1 MLIEGGFALI
11 GRAAFIDL
19 NAQIS
24 AKNISIKKARAI
36 FAFIEM
42 QSIRKAAEASKPEFK
57 KGKIVPLF
65 SAIELSKISKLSVLE
80 SKRFLKEKLSLEQII
95 YSKGKLIPIPRR
107 ILRFLASCEKR
118 STFLTLLS
126 YLERSMAFDRGLI
139 KNAGT
144 CKASL
149 IAEKTGL
156 TIRSVRAARKD
167 LLTLGIITPD
177 TTRYQKKL
185 NRDGAYFTI
194 NLSWFE
200 TKPEVINR
208 KGSEGIIKNPVAE
221 KPVLSACS
229 VKPTQAV
236 DNLRTVSRVIAPLL
250 VKNSPKIS
258 PPYRNKITSKELRNQ
273 KTQDRSSNLSG
284 VYTTNFGKEKIQA
297 PKIYDVK
304 KEDLESFGRT
314 ETLYFQAIKRG
325 LIENSEASAIN
336 FLAAAVRARS
346 VEAGDSVKVFMGI
359 IRKKLWKNIR
369 MADEDRALLA
379 LRKYRADNSERFRFM
394 SR

>member
-1 MLIEGGFALI
+1 MQKIEGGFVLINRPALVSL
-11 GRAAFIDL
+11 ID
-19 NAQIS
+19 QIS
-24 AKNISIKKARAI
+24 TKSISLDKAKAVLGLL
-36 FAFIEM
+36 EM
-42 QSIRKAAEASKPEFK
+42 KSIRKAAESLKPKFK
-57 KGKIVPLF
+57 QGKVIPNY
-65 SAIELSKISKLSVLE
+65 SAQELSKISGLKS
-80 SKRFLKEKLSLEQII
+80 SKKYLKEMLLADELLTQ
-95 YSKGKLIPIPRR
+95 KGRLLPVPRR
-107 ILRFLASCEKR
+107 IIRFLAQAEKK
-118 STFLTLLS
+118 SFLLVTLS
-126 YLERSMAFDRGLI
+126 YIERGLSLQKAEI

-144 CKASL
+144 YKASQ
-149 IAEKTGL
+149 IAERTGL
-156 TIRSVRAARKD
+156 SLRSVRTVRAE
-167 LLTLGIITPD
+167 LLNLRILTPD
-177 TTRYQKKL
+177 TTRYQRKL

-194 NLSWFE
+194 NLSWA
-200 TKPEVINR
+200 EVTNR

-221 KPVLSACS
+221 KVTVSNCSAE
-229 VKPTQAV
+229 
-236 DNLRTVSRVIAPLL
+236 SRVIAPLL